1 MDYKTFKWPTV
12 RYKIENGNK
21 TQREQIENNKTADLN
36 PDISII
42 TLQANGINGDKTK
55 IVRMDFLKNEPTIQ
69 SLRKSLWV

>member
-1 MDYKTFKWPTV
+1 MGTKPKGSKQKT
-12 RYKIENGNK
+12 
-21 TQREQIENNKTADLN
+21 NNKTADLN

>member
-1 MDYKTFKWPTV
+1 M